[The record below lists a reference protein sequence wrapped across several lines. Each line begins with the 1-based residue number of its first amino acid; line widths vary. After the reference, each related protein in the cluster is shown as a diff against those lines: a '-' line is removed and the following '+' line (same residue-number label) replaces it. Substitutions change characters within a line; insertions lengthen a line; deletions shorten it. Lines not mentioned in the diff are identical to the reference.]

1 MGEPDRPTPLQRGFD
16 RFYGIL
22 DGATHFFSPHCIFE
36 DDHQVQVS
44 PTDYYFTDVIT
55 DKAIGM
61 IEESAGMDKPFF
73 LYLAHAAPHWPMHA
87 HEEDIARYDGVYGKG
102 WDAIRTARHEEML
115 SRGMLQHRWAISPR
129 DPDAPAWSDAQ
140 HRDWEASRMAVYA
153 AMVDSMDQSIGR
165 VVNTLKRLGQF
176 EDTVIMF
183 LSDNGGCAE
192 FMADVHNDGRNI
204 EMGNRPV
211 QTPDGESFMPLLQGR
226 PWTRDQPIAWEHEGN
241 CAIRQGNLKLVKKFE
256 QPWELYDM
264 EQDRTELHDLA
275 PRNAALQKTLEGR
288 YNAWAQAAGV
298 QDWKTLVPKL
308 LAAWSMDDVHG

>member
-1 MGEPDRPTPLQRGFD
+1 
-16 RFYGIL
+16 
-22 DGATHFFSPHCIFE
+22 
-36 DDHQVQVS
+36 
-44 PTDYYFTDVIT
+44 
-55 DKAIGM
+55 
-61 IEESAGMDKPFF
+61 
-73 LYLAHAAPHWPMHA
+73 
-87 HEEDIARYDGVYGKG
+87 
-102 WDAIRTARHEEML
+102 
-115 SRGMLQHRWAISPR
+115 
-129 DPDAPAWSDAQ
+129 
-140 HRDWEASRMAVYA
+140 MAVYA

-165 VVNTLKRLGQF
+165 VVDTLKRLGQF

-288 YNAWAQAAGV
+288 YNAWAHDAGV